1 MIISHQ
7 EGSMEL
13 IYVLD
18 RGRMQRDLR
27 RREAA
32 LREAAEEPPAAEP
45 EPLVAQLREAAEESP
60 AAEPEPL
67 AAQYA
72 SKTRGWWE
80 CDFCGR
86 SFHGYGRFFN
96 HNCHEHD

>member
-1 MIISHQ
+1 
-7 EGSMEL
+7 MEL

-32 LREAAEEPPAAEP
+32 LREAAEAP
-45 EPLVAQLREAAEESP
+45 P